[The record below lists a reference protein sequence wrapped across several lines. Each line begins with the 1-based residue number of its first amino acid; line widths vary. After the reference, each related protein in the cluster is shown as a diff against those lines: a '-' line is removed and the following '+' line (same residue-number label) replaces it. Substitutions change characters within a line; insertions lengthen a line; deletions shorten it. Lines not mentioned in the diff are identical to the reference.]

1 LTLLF
6 REKDQ
11 KSSNGVIELRKED
24 LFSQS
29 QRVFEKPGKITSFR
43 VWVKYQTTRLLAFF
57 FSFSLFTFK
66 KLLKQVDFCILEF
79 QKETMNIS
87 SLLGTQ
93 NVKNGRN
100 KKKIVVSFI
109 NLYFVHYSHKV
120 FFKK

>member
-1 LTLLF
+1 M
-6 REKDQ
+6 
-11 KSSNGVIELRKED
+11 
-24 LFSQS
+24 
-29 QRVFEKPGKITSFR
+29 
-43 VWVKYQTTRLLAFF
+43 KYQTTRLLAFF